1 MEDTSV
7 TPHILRAAAVGNL
20 PILRELVNH
29 GADLGMYLTL
39 GCQHNPRLNALSG
52 ATPLHIAAQ
61 NEQNECV
68 EYLLCFKS
76 VADDIDR
83 DGFYCCMCPLKR
95 HLASEYLMTSD
106 LSSSLSL
113 AIAHLHTET
122 AQTLIKHGANWNA
135 NVHRKLPPLYHM
147 VTSGAT
153 ALIRYISK
161 LRREKQQYWS
171 LSCCQRWTLLQWAS
185 YFKGEREEIK
195 QLVSALINAGEKLD
209 TPNKDGRNSEAARS
223 SLHFAIGTG
232 NIRLATV
239 LLEAGS
245 YAGMDCNREA
255 VYEHWQHDGTLSIPV
270 HVMAPMPPPGC
281 EMWPLTLF
289 NFMCDT
295 KADGGRRRPVG
306 VSVEDYSRWRKG
318 YRDTKEYRLKME
330 RFWGI
335 PMEELD
341 YFRAL
346 IEARV
351 RP

>member
-1 MEDTSV
+1 MKDTSV

-20 PILRELVNH
+20 LILRELVNH
-29 GADLGMYLTL
+29 GADLGMYLTPN
-39 GCQHNPRLNALSG
+39 G
-52 ATPLHIAAQ
+52 
-61 NEQNECV
+61 QNECV
-68 EYLLCFKS
+68 EYLLSFKS

-95 HLASEYLMTSD
+95 HMASEYLMTSD

-122 AQTLIKHGANWNA
+122 AQTLIKNGAKWNA

-161 LRREKQQYWS
+161 LRREKQQYWP
-171 LSCCQRWTLLQWAS
+171 LSCQRWTLLQWAS

-195 QLVSALINAGEKLD
+195 QLVSALINAGENLD
-209 TPNKDGRNSEAARS
+209 TPNRDRRNSEAARS
-223 SLHFAIGTG
+223 SLHFAIRTG

-245 YAGMDCNREA
+245 YAGIDCDRKA
-255 VYEHWQHDGTLSIPV
+255 VYEHWQHDGILSIPV

-281 EMWPLTLF
+281 EMWPLALF

-335 PMEELD
+335 STEEMD